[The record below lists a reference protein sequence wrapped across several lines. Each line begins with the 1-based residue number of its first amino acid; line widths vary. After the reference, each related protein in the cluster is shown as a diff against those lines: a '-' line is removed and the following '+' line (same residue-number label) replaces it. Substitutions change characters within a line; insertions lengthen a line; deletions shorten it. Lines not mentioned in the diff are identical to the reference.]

1 LQAHA
6 EFELWFSDEVE
17 FHLLPHITRMWM
29 PKGRQFRV
37 PSPGKNQKIPVFG
50 AVQYGTGLFVYH
62 IQDKKNS
69 WGFLALLTK
78 LYERARRRGTK
89 ILLVADNASI
99 HEASCVERFLSQPEV
114 REHLSVYLL
123 PTYCPDL
130 NLIERLW
137 GHVKRTGFA
146 NELFPSRTAFRAH
159 VIRTMQ
165 QLRHKP
171 SSVLGVVQKNQMTC
185 SGAMGQKLIV
195 ST

>member
-1 LQAHA
+1 MPRGLQ
-6 EFELWFSDEVE
+6 
-17 FHLLPHITRMWM
+17 IRI
-29 PKGRQFRV
+29 

-50 AVQYGTGLFVYH
+50 AVQYGTGVFVYH
-62 IQDKKNS
+62 LQDKKNS

-78 LYERARRRGTK
+78 LYNRARRRGTK

-99 HEASCVERFLSQPEV
+99 HEAGCIERFLARPEV
-114 REHLSVYLL
+114 REHLSIYWL

-146 NELFPSRTAFRAH
+146 NELFPSRAAFRAH
-159 VIRTMQ
+159 VVRAMD
-165 QLRHKP
+165 QLRFKA
-171 SSVLGVVQKNQMTC
+171 STVLAVVQKGRMTC
-185 SGAMGQKLIV
+185 GAAMRQNLVG

>member
-1 LQAHA
+1 
-6 EFELWFSDEVE
+6 
-17 FHLLPHITRMWM
+17 M
-29 PKGRQFRV
+29 PKGQQIRI

-50 AVQYGTGLFVYH
+50 AVQYGTGSYVYH
-62 IQDKKNS
+62 LQDKKNS

-78 LYERARRRGTK
+78 LHERAQRCGTK

-99 HEASCVERFLSQPEV
+99 HEAGCIERFLEQPAV
-114 REHLSVYLL
+114 REHLSIYWL

-146 NELFPSRTAFRAH
+146 NELFPSRAAFRAH
-159 VIRTMQ
+159 VVRAMR
-165 QLRHKP
+165 QLRFKP
-171 SSVLGVVQKNQMTC
+171 SAVLGVVQKGQMSC
-185 SGAMGQKLIV
+185 GGAIHKKLVV

>member
-1 LQAHA
+1 
-6 EFELWFSDEVE
+6 
-17 FHLLPHITRMWM
+17 MWM
-29 PKGRQFRV
+29 PKGVQVRV

-50 AVQYGTGLFVYH
+50 AVRYGTGLFTYH
-62 IQDKKNS
+62 VQEKKNS

-78 LYERARRRGTK
+78 LHERARRRGVR

-99 HEASCVERFLSQPEV
+99 HEAGCIERFLSRPEV
-114 REHLSVYLL
+114 RKQLAIHWL

-146 NELFPSRTAFRAH
+146 NQLFPNRDAFSAH
-159 VIRTMQ
+159 VIRAMQ
-165 QLRHKP
+165 QLRVKP
-171 SSVLGVVQKNQMTC
+171 SGVLSVVQKDQMTC
-185 SGAMGQKLIV
+185 GGTMRQDIMV